1 MVYAPCN
8 RFLWLSSVYTFL
20 DRQRSYRCNLDR
32 WKHTTELWASCQSN
46 DTHCEDGL
54 HFDTPGC
61 FPFHSDTDHILATEI
76 HEIGS
81 VNYIHAAGYD
91 KLQA

>member
-1 MVYAPCN
+1 MVCI
-8 RFLWLSSVYTFL
+8 S
-20 DRQRSYRCNLDR
+20 
-32 WKHTTELWASCQSN
+32 
-46 DTHCEDGL
+46 
-54 HFDTPGC
+54 TPQVA
-61 FPFHSDTDHILATEI
+61 FHFHSDTDHILATEI